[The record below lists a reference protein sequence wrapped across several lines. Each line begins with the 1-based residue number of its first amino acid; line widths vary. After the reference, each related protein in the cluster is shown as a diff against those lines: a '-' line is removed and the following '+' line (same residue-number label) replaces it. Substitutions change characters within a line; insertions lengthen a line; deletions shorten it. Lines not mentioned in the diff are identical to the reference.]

1 MLKTTKSTT
10 LNGNSVTE
18 DGTYIASMFCTIDD
32 AGNVSTSS
40 NISNK
45 ELYEQN
51 KAMVRKDMDDF
62 TALCRSKEDENEEV
76 TA

>member
-18 DGTYIASMFCTIDD
+18 DGTYIASMSCTIDE

-40 NISNK
+40 SIANR
-45 ELYEQN
+45 ELYEKN

-62 TALCRSKEDENEEV
+62 TALCRSKEDEEATE
-76 TA
+76 